1 MRASAEARV
10 IAKRYAKALLQV
22 VIEKK
27 EDPERID
34 SELGEVVKLFE
45 SHPALGQILASPAV
59 VSSRRVAI
67 VDKLFSGSKVSQTT
81 ANLLRVM
88 AAKKRMPLLGLVRE
102 AYRRQLDEH
111 LKVETA
117 KVVTAHALT
126 KAEEKALMG
135 KLEELTGK
143 TVRAEFRTD
152 STLVAGLIVR
162 IGNRIYDASV
172 TAQLTRFKERLLSA
186 S

>member
-10 IAKRYAKALLQV
+10 IANRYAKALLQV

-34 SELGEVVKLFE
+34 SELGEVAAVVE
-45 SHPALGQILASPAV
+45 AYPALGQVLGSPAV
-59 VSSRRVAI
+59 VSSRRVAV
-67 VDKLFSGSKVSQTT
+67 VDKLASASKLSPTT
-81 ANLLRVM
+81 SNLLRVM
-88 AAKKRMPLLGLVRE
+88 AAKERMPLLGLVRE
-102 AYRRQLDEH
+102 AYRRELDEH

-117 KVVTAHALT
+117 NVVTAHALT
-126 KAEEKALMG
+126 KTEEKALMG